1 MSALQ
6 DLLSRALETESHEV
20 DMEADAEFQLRS
32 HGAHDVFISSPLH
45 IRQPVSTLLII
56 DYYRAA
62 SVTSIASAQPAGALL
77 FPTLSPAA
85 ASFAPASGCS
95 VQPLSSICAVGD
107 VAVVTIAAEPLDYCT
122 HAIASKLLQHIK
134 PSAVVVLRAAD
145 DLPHAACLCTASWTA
160 QHAPQLSAMPPMTF
174 PHVLQGLSAAV
185 ATHCAADAL
194 PCCVASCPAPALA
207 SLASAIAGA
216 AVTFSAHG
224 QVKQSAAPP
233 LYI

>member
-1 MSALQ
+1 M
-6 DLLSRALETESHEV
+6 
-20 DMEADAEFQLRS
+20 
-32 HGAHDVFISSPLH
+32 FISSPLH
-45 IRQPVSTLLII
+45 IRHPVSILLII

-62 SVTSIASAQPAGALL
+62 SVTSIVSAQPAGALL
-77 FPTLSPAA
+77 FPTLSLAA
-85 ASFAPASGCS
+85 ASFAPASACS
-95 VQPLSSICAVGD
+95 VQPLSSISRSEGD
-107 VAVVTIAAEPLDYCT
+107 VAVATIAAEPLPYCT
-122 HAIASKLLQHIK
+122 HDITSKLLQHIK

-194 PCCVASCPAPALA
+194 PCCVASCPAPAL
-207 SLASAIAGA
+207 SAIAGA